1 MVTPESEHA
10 QGLCRLVDV
19 DPPSSGWRDAV
30 ALLLVCCDDVYLDH
44 AIALLRS
51 LERYS
56 PGVHVMVHMVNPS
69 EGSLQRLYS
78 ISDELSRTTAH
89 VSTERTRL
97 PSDAWL
103 AYYAS
108 ARFIRMQELLKQPD
122 AVPVLALDADAIAIA
137 PITWDF
143 SDKPEA
149 EICLR
154 RRDLGQDEVEDH
166 LRIAAGAVWVRPT
179 ARAIEFM
186 EAVVHDLVG
195 VFDKGSPG
203 WFIDQK
209 VLGRHVRLGTAKA
222 AIRNIKPKYVDWQ
235 FRDDAIL
242 WMGKGDRKYLDV
254 RYLLVRESLGV
265 DEEQRKIAHE
275 LAALLSRRIGGAAL
289 GVAGSLAMEVAA
301 PNIERVAV
309 FLPRL
314 DLPWKRPPA
323 GKSSCAPVANESREI
338 RGWWRAFANALLGAL
353 KRQGEDAYL
362 VEVPAWEITPERVDA
377 EGCKFAFIPHR
388 SVLDFQGAST
398 PVWFYMQEYFRS
410 VFVLDPRGWSA
421 ASSVYPI
428 HPKRLPPAVIGAW
441 DDYRED
447 FKVGTLDSKF
457 GQPEPRSHDS
467 LVDAGELPTGS
478 FMFFPLQIPHDQS
491 IQYFSS
497 ISEMDALEAVVDVA
511 RTQGVTLVLKGHPAN
526 PGSMRVFRER
536 FTGEGIVWSDA
547 NVHDLLRYCTGVVT
561 LNSGVGFEALLAGKP
576 LVTLA
581 RVEYDCVAFAASPD
595 TLADAWVRAVSENE
609 EVRLLR
615 YSRFVDWFLGR
626 HAIDLTH
633 RYRSETT
640 LDRRVMDAMSNSTK
654 AKQRRSI

>member
-10 QGLCRLVDV
+10 QGLRRVVEV

-30 ALLLVCCDDVYLDH
+30 ALLLACCDDMYLDH

-69 EGSLQRLYS
+69 EGSLQRLYA
-78 ISDELSRTTAH
+78 ISDGLSRTKVH

-108 ARFIRMQELLKQPD
+108 ARFIRMQELLKHPD

-166 LRIAAGAVWVRPT
+166 LRVAAGAVWARPT
-179 ARAIEFM
+179 ARAIGFM

-265 DEEQRKIAHE
+265 DEEQRKIAHG
-275 LAALLSRRIGGAAL
+275 LASLLSRRIGGTAL

-323 GKSSCAPVANESREI
+323 NKQQAPVGDQTTELRL
-338 RGWWRAFANALLGAL
+338 WWRRFAMALMETLI
-353 KRQGEDAYL
+353 RNGEEPYL
-362 VEVPAWEITPERVDA
+362 VEIPAWEITPERVDS
-377 EGCKFAFIPHR
+377 EGCRFAFIPHR
-388 SVLDFQGAST
+388 CRLDFQGAST
-398 PVWFYMQEYFRS
+398 RHWFYMQEYFRS
-410 VFVLDPRGWSA
+410 VFVLDPKGWSA
-421 ASSVYPI
+421 SSSVYPVQ
-428 HPKRLPPAVIGAW
+428 PDALPPAVLGMW
-441 DDYRED
+441 DTYRDD
-447 FKVGTLDSKF
+447 FNAGTLGSKF
-457 GQPEPRSHDS
+457 GQPDPRSRQD
-467 LVDAGELPTGS
+467 LVDDGKLPAGP
-478 FMFFPLQIPHDQS
+478 FMFFPLQIPHDNS
-491 IQYFSS
+491 LNYFSS
-497 ISEMDALEAVVDVA
+497 IDEMEALELTLELA
-511 RTQGVTLVLKGHPAN
+511 RAEGIDLVLKGHPAN
-526 PGSMRVFRER
+526 PASMKPFQER
-536 FTGEGIVWSDA
+536 FVGEGVMWSNA
-547 NVHDLLRYCTGVVT
+547 GVHDLLRYCDGVVT
-561 LNSGVGFEALLAGKP
+561 LNSGVGFEALLAAKP

-581 RVEYDCVAFAASPD
+581 RAEYDCVSHAATPA
-595 TLADAWVRAVSENE
+595 TLSSAWRSALSEDAAERE
-609 EVRLLR
+609 RR
-615 YSRFVDWFLGR
+615 YARFVDWFLGR
-626 HAIDLTH
+626 HAVDLS
-633 RYRSETT
+633 R
-640 LDRRVMDAMSNSTK
+640 DRRADSVLDKLVRK
-654 AKQRRSI
+654 ALS